1 MVILIMKVKLNKSER
16 DTIILHLVFVG
27 VCLLVILILTNL
39 PIGIKLLILV
49 TIYNLLVVVFGAL
62 RNYQEWI
69 NIWLFS
75 FILSV
80 FQVFPDWILSA
91 EFDILIFP
99 EDGLFKIGTVS
110 GYMLGLWAIPLFII
124 LYVGQRLQERYSKK
138 SSYLIVGVLAL
149 LIFGFAENTMWML
162 QSWYA
167 QNVTMLGHLAVY
179 IIIPEII
186 LGLSAFYAYDTIKE
200 NHHWFKIP
208 MAFIIMLLYIGSTVF
223 FYFLIEKLIIP

>member
-1 MVILIMKVKLNKSER
+1 MKIKLNKSER
-16 DTIILHLVFVG
+16 DAIILHLVFVV

-208 MAFIIMLLYIGSTVF
+208 MAFIIMLLYIGSAVF

>member
-1 MVILIMKVKLNKSER
+1 LSFSN
-16 DTIILHLVFVG
+16 FNPN
-27 VCLLVILILTNL
+27 NL

-49 TIYNLLVVVFGAL
+49 TVYNLLVVVFGAL
-62 RNYQEWI
+62 RNYKEWI

-75 FILSV
+75 FILSI
-80 FQVFPDWILSA
+80 FQIFPDWILSA
-91 EFDILIFP
+91 ELDILMFP
-99 EDGLFKIGTVS
+99 EDGLFKVGTVS

-124 LYVGQRLQERYSKK
+124 LFVGQRLQERYTKK
-138 SSYLIVGVLAL
+138 SSYLIVGTLAL
-149 LIFGFAENTMWML
+149 LIFGFAENSMWML

-186 LGLSAFYAYDTIKE
+186 LGLSAFYAYDSIKE

-208 MAFIIMLLYIGSTVF
+208 MAFIIMLLYIGSAVF